1 MPLNWKRIWPSPEM
15 KWRPRVT
22 TQFLTSDINW
32 WLTQV
37 INSRSLITWPQL
49 QYNRHKVT
57 KSQADLKGRSIQNID
72 CRDDAPASPTYRE
85 LQIDATAFLVQW
97 WIRKRLHQNIR
108 MHKIWFEWDQCRP
121 EFKSID
127 KFLSSFSHFAHTLRD
142 QSVVRTIMFD
152 HFLAWRLMCSTANL
166 RLKSDRV
173 IQWLRPVQDYLWNT
187 HLHSPN
193 LEIQGM
199 SCEPKPNLRQ
209 EASTLDVWLV
219 LPSGRPSRTMSPHRT
234 WVHQVLTIFFLNL
247 VWWCSFSIKYLHTW
261 TPCVPTNAQM
271 ILGPTLKATLWKR
284 KLEGK
289 DAKEQADPDHAPS
302 VHPVESC
309 SNNIAKLG
317 QDVFKHCWHQKKVHA
332 SKTLVEPFVVVL

>member
-1 MPLNWKRIWPSPEM
+1 M
-15 KWRPRVT
+15 T
-22 TQFLTSDINW
+22 TTAIQQT
-32 WLTQV
+32 
-37 INSRSLITWPQL
+37 
-49 QYNRHKVT
+49 HKVT
-57 KSQADLKGRSIQNID
+57 KSQADLKGRSIHNID

-234 WVHQVLTIFFLNL
+234 WVHQVLTIFFL
-247 VWWCSFSIKYLHTW
+247 K
-261 TPCVPTNAQM
+261 
-271 ILGPTLKATLWKR
+271 
-284 KLEGK
+284 
-289 DAKEQADPDHAPS
+289 PS
-302 VHPVESC
+302 VMMFVQHQVSTYMNTLRSYKCSDDLGAHAQSHPLEEETWRKGCEGASGSWSC
-309 SNNIAKLG
+309 TISSSSWKL
-317 QDVFKHCWHQKKVHA
+317 QQ
-332 SKTLVEPFVVVL
+332 